1 MSAAMKSIYA
11 TISNHVQMVGYRE
24 IVEAHGRAR
33 GLAGFV
39 FNDVDGSVKVMAS
52 GPEPVLAEFIHDL
65 KLIRPDTAIETKDIK
80 EDIRLP
86 SPFGRITMDE
96 MREISERL
104 DKGNMILGEMN
115 LKLDKLDIISDKF
128 DKLDVISNK
137 LDKIDVIGD
146 KLDKIDVIG
155 DKLDTLGDKL
165 DTLPERLAEAM
176 KK

>member
-11 TISNHVQMVGYRE
+11 TITNHVQMVGYRE

-52 GPEPVLAEFIHDL
+52 GLEPVLTEFIHDL
-65 KLIRPDTAIETKDIK
+65 KIIRPDTVIETKEIS

-86 SPFGRITMDE
+86 SLFGRITMDE

-104 DKGNMILGEMN
+104 DKGNMILSEMN
-115 LKLDKLDIISDKF
+115 LKLA
-128 DKLDVISNK
+128 KLDVISNK
-137 LDKIDVIGD
+137 LDKLDVIGD
-146 KLDKIDVIG
+146 KLDKFDVIG

>member
-1 MSAAMKSIYA
+1 MSAAIKSIYA

-24 IVEAHGRAR
+24 IVEAHGKAR

-52 GPEPVLAEFIHDL
+52 GLEPALNDFIHDL
-65 KLIRPDTAIETKDIK
+65 KIIRPDTTIDTIEISD
-80 EDIRLP
+80 DIRLP

-104 DKGNMILGEMN
+104 DKGNIILSEMN
-115 LKLDKLDIISDKF
+115 LRLA
-128 DKLDVISNK
+128 KLDVISNK
-137 LDKIDVIGD
+137 LDNFDSFG
-146 KLDKIDVIG
+146 G
-155 DKLDTLGDKL
+155 KLDTLADKL

>member
-11 TISNHVQMVGYRE
+11 TITNHVQMVGYME

-39 FNDVDGSVKVMAS
+39 FNDVDGSVKVTAS
-52 GPEPVLAEFIHDL
+52 GLESVLSEFIHDL
-65 KLIRPDTAIETKDIK
+65 KIIRPDTAIETKEIS

-104 DKGNMILGEMN
+104 DLGVNILAEHTGILN
-115 LKLDKLDIISDKF
+115 NHTTILKENTHALYSI
-128 DKLDVISNK
+128 N
-137 LDKIDVIGD
+137 
-146 KLDKIDVIG
+146 
-155 DKLDTLGDKL
+155 DKLDTLADKL

>member
-1 MSAAMKSIYA
+1 MPATMKSIYA

-24 IVEAHGRAR
+24 IVEAHGKAR

-52 GPEPVLAEFIHDL
+52 GLEPVLNDFIHDL
-65 KLIRPDTAIETKDIK
+65 KIIRPGTAIETTDIK

-86 SPFGRITMDE
+86 SPFGRIAVDDVLEYMA
-96 MREISERL
+96 RF
-104 DKGNMILGEMN
+104 DKGIGILTEHTGLFHGIDN
-115 LKLDKLDIISDKF
+115 KLEGIDNKLEGID
-128 DKLDVISNK
+128 NK
-137 LDKIDVIGD
+137 LDGMS
-146 KLDKIDVIG
+146 
-155 DKLDTLGDKL
+155 DTLNSINEKL

>member
-1 MSAAMKSIYA
+1 MPDVMKNIYA
-11 TISNHVQMVGYRE
+11 TITNHVQMVGYRE
-24 IVEAHGRAR
+24 IVVAHGRAR

-39 FNDVDGSVKVMAS
+39 FNDVDGSVKVMAR
-52 GPEPVLAEFIHDL
+52 GLEPILSEFIHDL
-65 KLIRPDTAIETKDIK
+65 KIIRPDTAIETKEIS

-104 DKGNMILGEMN
+104 DLGVNILAEHTGILN
-115 LKLDKLDIISDKF
+115 NHTTILKENTHALYSI
-128 DKLDVISNK
+128 N
-137 LDKIDVIGD
+137 
-146 KLDKIDVIG
+146 
-155 DKLDTLGDKL
+155 DKLDTLADKL

>member
-1 MSAAMKSIYA
+1 MPSEMKNIYA
-11 TISNHVQMVGYRE
+11 TIFNHVQMVGYRE

-33 GLAGFV
+33 GLAGFI

-52 GPEPVLAEFIHDL
+52 GPEPVLTEFINDL
-65 KLIRPDTAIETKDIK
+65 KIIRPDTVIETKEIM

-104 DKGNMILGEMN
+104 DKGNMILGEIN
-115 LKLDKLDIISDKF
+115 LKLAKLDI
-128 DKLDVISNK
+128 
-137 LDKIDVIGD
+137 
-146 KLDKIDVIG
+146 IG
-155 DKLDTLGDKL
+155 DKLDTLGGKFDTLGDKFDALGGKFDVVCDKL

-176 KK
+176 KR

>member
-1 MSAAMKSIYA
+1 MPDVMKNIYA
-11 TISNHVQMVGYRE
+11 TITNHVQMVGYRE

-39 FNDVDGSVKVMAS
+39 FNDVDGSVKVMAR
-52 GPEPVLAEFIHDL
+52 GLEPILSEFIHDL
-65 KLIRPDTAIETKDIK
+65 KIIRPDTAIETKEIS

-104 DKGNMILGEMN
+104 DLGVNILAEHTGILN
-115 LKLDKLDIISDKF
+115 NHTTILKENTHALYSI
-128 DKLDVISNK
+128 N
-137 LDKIDVIGD
+137 
-146 KLDKIDVIG
+146 
-155 DKLDTLGDKL
+155 DKLDTLADKL